1 MPTLLPAPDLKQI
14 VDERVGLKNE
24 RLNTFI
30 PARIIAY
37 DNKTQTVTVR
47 PVMYESHKDG
57 VSTKFADIPSVPV
70 VFPSAGGGSL
80 TFPIKVGDDCVV
92 LFSQRDFSGW
102 WVTDKVPTQ
111 SPTQRYHNYNDA
123 IAIVGLT
130 SKKNSLQASTENVEL
145 TFEDSSGDMLSKIT
159 MKPDGVLILENKDN
173 AKFTLTQDKFRI
185 ENDQEELLSILSEVV
200 GLLGDPLRTKTNTSI
215 GPMPLVNSAA
225 FKTMQTRLNKLKD
238 GN

>member
-1 MPTLLPAPDLKQI
+1 MPTLLPPPDLKET
-14 VDERVGLKNE
+14 VDKRINLRNE

-37 DNKTQTVTVR
+37 DNKNQTVTVR
-47 PVMYESHKDG
+47 PVMYEAHKDG

-70 VFPSAGGGSL
+70 VFPSSGGGSI

-102 WVTDKVPTQ
+102 WVTDKVPSQ
-111 SPTQRYHNYNDA
+111 SPTQRYHDYNDA

-145 TFEDSSGDMLSKIT
+145 TFNDTSGNMLNKFT
-159 MKPDGVLILENKDN
+159 MKPDGEVTLENKDK
-173 AKFTLTQDKFRI
+173 AKITLTQDKFRI
-185 ENDQEELLSILSEVV
+185 ENDQEELISILSEVI
-200 GLLGDPLRTKTNTSI
+200 GLLGDPSQTRTNTAI
-215 GPMPLVNSAA
+215 GLMPLNNFAA
-225 FKTMQTRLNKLKD
+225 FKTLQTRLDKLK
-238 GN
+238 G

>member
-1 MPTLLPAPDLKQI
+1 MPHFLPPPDLKDI
-14 VDERVGLKNE
+14 VDQRVNIKNE

-30 PARIIAY
+30 PARIVSY

-102 WVTDKVPTQ
+102 WVTDKVPSQ

-130 SKKNSLQASTENVEL
+130 SRSNSLQASTDNVEL
-145 TFEDSSGDMLSKIT
+145 TFEDSSGNMINKIT
-159 MKPDGVLILENKDN
+159 MKPDGVLVLENKDN

-185 ENDQEELLSILSEVV
+185 ENEQEELLSILSEVI
-200 GLLGDPLRTKTNTSI
+200 GLLGDPTKTKTNTQI
-215 GPMPLVNSAA
+215 GPMPLVNSSS
-225 FKTMQTRLNKLKD
+225 FKTLQSRLDKLK
-238 GN
+238 G